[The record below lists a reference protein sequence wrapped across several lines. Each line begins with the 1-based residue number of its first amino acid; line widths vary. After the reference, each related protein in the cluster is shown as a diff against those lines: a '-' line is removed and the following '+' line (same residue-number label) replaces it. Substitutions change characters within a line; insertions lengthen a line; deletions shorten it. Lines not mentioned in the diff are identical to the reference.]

1 MIEQTKKYI
10 INDEQLD
17 ELDEELFLTGHDRAI
32 KEIIMNIRSH
42 PISSA
47 LDTERMKQCET
58 CKFSELRTCMY
69 HGYPKDTIPASCHY
83 KIGISAEEAQ
93 CNICTKL
100 RAERE
105 NVLNDVL
112 NKIRSLELSSWNE
125 EYLLRNI
132 GALCNKPEGT

>member
-1 MIEQTKKYI
+1 MDEYI
-10 INDEQLD
+10 INERQLQAL
-17 ELDEELFLTGHDRAI
+17 ELEVS
-32 KEIIMNIRSH
+32 KEIVDTFRSH
-42 PISSA
+42 PFSA
-47 LDTERMKQCET
+47 TVRTKQCKT
-58 CKFSELRTCMY
+58 CKFSGLRTCMY
-69 HGYPKDTIPASCHY
+69 HGYPTGTIPKSCEY
-83 KIGISAEEAQ
+83 KIGTSAEDAQ

-105 NVLNDVL
+105 NMLNDVL